1 MVIIPDAQVLSESNS
16 KFKLTQAFLVVLI
29 TCQNEEDSTKNESAR
44 VFTRAANSVVGDG
57 DGPKFN

>member
-16 KFKLTQAFLVVLI
+16 KFELTQAFLVVLI
-29 TCQNEEDSTKNESAR
+29 TCQNEEDSTKNKSAR
-44 VFTRAANSVVGDG
+44 VFTRAAKSVVGDG